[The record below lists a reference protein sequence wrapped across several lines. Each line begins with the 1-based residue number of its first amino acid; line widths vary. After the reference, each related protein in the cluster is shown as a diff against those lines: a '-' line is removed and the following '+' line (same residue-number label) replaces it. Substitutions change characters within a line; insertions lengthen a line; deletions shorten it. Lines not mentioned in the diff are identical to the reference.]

1 MKIKITHTRLHAL
14 NMKARMPFRYGI
26 ASLEALPHLFV
37 QAEITVDGQPFLGLA
52 SDGLPPK
59 WFTKDPNTSF
69 ETELSD
75 MINVIRHACDKG
87 VEIDTSDSIFEL
99 WTQLMDAQ
107 EAWADPVGY
116 PPLLGFFGVSLI
128 ERAVIDAFC
137 RSQSL
142 PFHEVLRNNL
152 LGIRPGA
159 FHRELKAVRW
169 EQVVPSNP
177 TQTMAVRHTVGLT
190 DPLTDEDIP
199 QDERLSDGLP
209 QSLEASI
216 QRYGIHYFKI
226 KIRGQLDAD
235 RERLIQ
241 LAEVIQRNCGSNFKF
256 TLDGNEQYQD
266 IQSFREHWEVF
277 QNEPALRD
285 FWTGLLFVEQP
296 LHRNQALNLTVQKE
310 LSSWK
315 NRPEIIIDE
324 SDAEVSS
331 LPEALNYGYSGVSH
345 KNCKSVIK
353 GVVNA
358 ALIADHK
365 QRFPDQNW
373 ILSSEDLANVGP
385 VALTQ
390 DFAVAAALGI
400 QHSERNGHHY
410 FAGLSMY
417 PHRIQQAVLDAHP
430 DLYTKSSAGFPTLN
444 CQNGQVSLKSVNASP
459 FGYNIDLDPTLFTPI
474 EAWNPESLS

>member
-1 MKIKITHTRLHAL
+1 MKIKVTQTRIHAL
-14 NMKARMPFRYGI
+14 NMRARMPFRYGI

-37 QAEITVDGQPFLGLA
+37 QAEITVDGKSFPGIA

-59 WFTKDPNTSF
+59 WFTKDPDTSF

-75 MINVIRHACDKG
+75 MISVIQHACDKIIALDTAES
-87 VEIDTSDSIFEL
+87 VFEI
-99 WTQLMDAQ
+99 WTQLMDVQ
-107 EAWADPVGY
+107 EAWADTKGF

-137 RSQSL
+137 RSQGLS
-142 PFHEVLRNNL
+142 FHHILRTNQ

-159 FHRELKAVRW
+159 FHRELKDLSW
-169 EQVVPSNP
+169 EQIVPSSP
-177 TQTMAVRHTVGLT
+177 TQVMSIRHTVGLT

-199 QDERLSDGLP
+199 EDERLADGLP

-226 KIRGQLDAD
+226 KIRGNLEAD
-235 RERLIQ
+235 RERLNQ
-241 LAEVIQRNCGSNFKF
+241 LSEVIRRNCGSNFKF

-277 QNEPALRD
+277 QNETTLND
-285 FWTGLLFVEQP
+285 FWNGLLFVEQP
-296 LHRNQALNLTVQKE
+296 LHRNQALNLSVEKE
-310 LSSWK
+310 LSAWK

-324 SDAEVSS
+324 SDAEISS
-331 LPEALNYGYSGVSH
+331 LPEALKYGYSGVSH

-353 GVVNA
+353 GALNA
-358 ALIADHK
+358 GLIADRK
-365 QRFPDQNW
+365 NRFPDKNW

-400 QHSERNGHHY
+400 THSERNGHHY

-417 PHRIQQAVLDAHP
+417 PTEIQRAVLEAHS
-430 DLYTKSSAGFPTLN
+430 DLYTKSNAGFPTLH
-444 CQNGQVSLKSVNASP
+444 CQNGQVALNSVNNAP
-459 FGYNIDLDPTLFTPI
+459 FGYGLKLDPTIFTPI
-474 EAWNPESLS
+474 EVWDPTSL